1 MSRRAAVEHVDIDLD
16 DMRRRVASSALSD
29 EDKVMFHAVLDT
41 LALVTRELE
50 AKRCSV
56 ARLRRL
62 VFGAKTE
69 KLSSLESNAK
79 LEADAAGDEGE
90 ANSEPDG
97 SDNSSGNDADNN
109 GSTESSERS
118 KADTRRPRKGH
129 GRHAAADYTGA
140 VQRDVPHPSLHHG
153 DACPLGCGGNVYDV
167 DPLCLVRLHGT
178 APISGERVH
187 VSQLRCGLCG
197 EVFTADVPDDVK
209 DEKYDETAMA
219 IVTLLKY
226 GTGFP
231 FSRLARLQLST
242 GVPLAASTQWQ
253 LCEKTG
259 RLLAPVFRK
268 LVDHAAQATLMYV
281 DDTSAK
287 ILGLVR
293 RHGESRE
300 RASQRQQR
308 LDSQARLEL
317 PVSPERLEG
326 RTGTFTTGIVS
337 SVDGHTIVL
346 YQTGWRHAGDNLE
359 HVLSRRD
366 AALPPPIQM
375 CDALSRNASG
385 DFQTILANCLSHAR
399 REFAD
404 LVSLFKEPCLHV
416 IRQIAKVYHL
426 DNEARKLGLSPQE
439 RLAWHQQHSG
449 PVMNALADWMT
460 TEVAERRIEP
470 NGSLGAAIKYMQKH
484 WSKLTLFLQVA
495 GAPLDNNLC
504 ERILKRAILHRKNSL
519 FFRTARGAS
528 VADICM
534 SLIQTAELAKK
545 DPLHY
550 LTTLLEHHQQLA
562 DSPDRWLPWNY
573 QQTVAELEAA
583 AA

>member
-1 MSRRAAVEHVDIDLD
+1 MSRKPAVEHVDLDLD
-16 DMRRRVASSALSD
+16 DMRRRLAASALTD
-29 EDKVMFHAVLDT
+29 EDKVMFQAVLDT

-50 AKRCSV
+50 SKRCSV
-56 ARLRRL
+56 VRLRRL

-69 KLSSLESNAK
+69 KLSNLESNAK
-79 LEADAAGDEGE
+79 LEGDAACDASET
-90 ANSEPDG
+90 NSEPDG
-97 SDNSSGNDADNN
+97 PDNSSSNGEQNSGPNDP
-109 GSTESSERS
+109 SQRS
-118 KADTRRPRKGH
+118 QADTRRQSKGH
-129 GRHAAADYTGA
+129 GRHGAEDYTGA
-140 VQRDVPHPSLHHG
+140 TQRDVPHPSLNHG
-153 DACPLGCGGNVYDV
+153 DPCPLDCGGKVYDV
-167 DPLCLVRLHGT
+167 DPMRLVRLHGS
-178 APISGERVH
+178 APISAECVH
-187 VSQLRCGLCG
+187 LGQLRCGLCG

-231 FSRLARLQLST
+231 FSRLSRLQLSA
-242 GVPLAASTQWQ
+242 GVPLAAATQWQ

-259 RLLAPVFRK
+259 RVLAPVFLA
-268 LVDHAAQATLMYV
+268 LVNYAAQGGLLYV
-281 DDTSAK
+281 DDTGAK

-300 RASQRQQR
+300 QASQRQQW

-359 HVLSRRD
+359 HVLSHRD
-366 AALPPPIQM
+366 AELPPPIQM

-416 IRQIAKVYHL
+416 IRQIAKVYQH
-426 DNEARKLGLSPQE
+426 DDEARQRGLSAEE
-439 RLAWHQQHSG
+439 RLTWHQQHSG
-449 PVMNALADWMT
+449 PVMDALAEWMK
-460 TEVAERRIEP
+460 TEIAERRIEP
-470 NGSLGAAIKYMQKH
+470 NGPLGAAIKYMQKH
-484 WSKLTLFLQVA
+484 WSKLTLFLHVA

-534 SLIQTAELAKK
+534 SLIQTAELTKK

-550 LTTLLEHHQQLA
+550 LTTLLEHQQQVA
-562 DSPDRWLPWNY
+562 DSPAQWLPWNY
-573 QQTVAELEAA
+573 QQTVAELEAVA
-583 AA
+583 A